1 MTSSAQKKVLSGIG
15 LAILAALIWSGNFV
29 IARGVYKQIP
39 PVALG
44 FYRWL
49 TASILILPISFK
61 YLKNDF
67 PLLLKSWKLVLIAA
81 VTGISMFN
89 TFIYIGSHYTSAIN
103 LALIG
108 NTVSPIVSV
117 ILAAIFLK
125 EKISGLKTAGIIL
138 CVFGILFL
146 LMKGDFRNLLNMQ
159 FSVGDGWM
167 VLAALSFSVYTIMA
181 RKKPAAISFLGFLS
195 ATFIAGTIMLFP
207 FYLREAHNQSFT
219 WSSKLVYTMLYL
231 GLGTSI
237 ISFFSWNYSIKQIG
251 ASRTALFGNLIPIFS
266 SIEAVIFLNE
276 PFTMIH
282 FISMLLVFAGLL
294 LANLQLMKKEKT
306 IANN

>member
-1 MTSSAQKKVLSGIG
+1 MTTAAQKKVLSGIG
-15 LAILAALIWSGNFV
+15 LAILAAIIWSGNFV
-29 IARGVYKQIP
+29 IARGVYKEIP
-39 PVALG
+39 PIALG
-44 FYRWL
+44 FYRWT

-61 YLKNDF
+61 YLKKDF

-125 EKISGLKTAGIIL
+125 EKISGLKTAGIVL

-146 LMKGDFRNLLNMQ
+146 LMKGNFKNLLNMQ
-159 FSVGDGWM
+159 FSAGDGWM
-167 VLAALSFSVYTIMA
+167 VLAALSFSIYTIMA
-181 RKKPAAISFLGFLS
+181 RKKPAEISFLGFLS
-195 ATFIAGTIMLFP
+195 ATFIAGTLMLFP
-207 FYLREAHNQSFT
+207 FYLWEAHYETFA
-219 WSSKLVYTMLYL
+219 WSGKLIYAMLYL

-266 SIEAVIFLNE
+266 SIEAVIFLHE

-282 FISMLLVFAGLL
+282 LISMLLVFAGLL
-294 LANLQLMKKEKT
+294 LANLKLTRSKR
-306 IANN
+306 